1 MVNEGERCITYSVV
15 GVLRVHTNLSHSH
28 DQCLGGVK
36 NVFIDDSSEREQF
49 VFRVTILV
57 DNLHLFDDC
66 RFSRFTGSFR
76 DPSAHFFAIKKN
88 THLAVESYTP
98 F

>member
-15 GVLRVHTNLSHSH
+15 GVFRVHTNLSHSH
-28 DQCLGGVK
+28 NQRLGRVK
-36 NVFIDDSSEREQF
+36 DVFIDDSSEREQF

-76 DPSAHFFAIKKN
+76 GPSAHFFAMEKN
-88 THLAVESYTP
+88 AHLAIESYTP